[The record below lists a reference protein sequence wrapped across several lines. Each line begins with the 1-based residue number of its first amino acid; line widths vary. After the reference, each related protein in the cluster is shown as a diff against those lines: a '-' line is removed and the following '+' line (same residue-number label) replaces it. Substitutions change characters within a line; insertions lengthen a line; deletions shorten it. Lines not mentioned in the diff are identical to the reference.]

1 MISSV
6 SDYKFVQ
13 GDLDKIIID
22 GGIMPLRDNP
32 SVIRGEDI
40 TYPTEVRERIKS
52 ALNRSV
58 GSKIKFSRKI
68 QKPTGLFQ
76 RENWSSIVP
85 SDTSLRQSFGNMNGF
100 SFDGNYGPHTIL
112 KSMIPEITGP
122 EYIRVDGSSQ
132 TDVAEALLKTKS
144 LYAAFRSYFMTQDD
158 VPELTGYPVL
168 MAEPIRNM
176 LDFVNSLRCF
186 FLGLQSGISEFR
198 NMTRYA
204 DGDSAYWHKSDS
216 YEISENWDDMTV
228 TFGRPNK
235 RNCMQFIKSISLYAY
250 MSFTTEKYSVRDGA
264 DRGSCAGGKIVKIAD
279 MDKIPGVDTIDQGLP
294 QPYFKAVVPGSL
306 LKSMFIG
313 LLTYSPAGYQSDR
326 YSGGVYVAECMIPG
340 FVFVGSFSDDMFFAQ

>member
-58 GSKIKFSRKI
+58 GSKRSFSRKI
-68 QKPTGLFQ
+68 QKPSDLFY
-76 RENWSSIVP
+76 RGNWSSIVP
-85 SDTSLRQSFGNMNGF
+85 SDASLRQSFGNMNGY
-100 SFDGNYGPHTIL
+100 SFDGLYAARTIL

-122 EYIRVDGSSQ
+122 EYIKADGPSYT
-132 TDVAEALLKTKS
+132 TDALLKTKS
-144 LYAAFRSYFMTQDD
+144 LYAAFSSYFMTLDD
-158 VPELTGYPVL
+158 VPELTGDPVL
-168 MAEPIRNM
+168 VAEPIRNM

-186 FLGLQSGISEFR
+186 FFGRQSDISEFR
-198 NMTRYA
+198 NMTRFA
-204 DGDSAYWHKSDS
+204 NGDRAYWSKAGS
-216 YEISENWDDMTV
+216 YVSSENWDDMTV

-235 RNCMQFIKSISLYAY
+235 QNCMQFIKSISLYAY
-250 MSFTTEKYSVRDGA
+250 MSFTTTKYLTRGGVDQ
-264 DRGSCAGGKIVKIAD
+264 GSCAGGKIVKIAD

-294 QPYFKAVVPGSL
+294 QPYFKAVVPGSS
-306 LKSMFIG
+306 LKSMFIE
-313 LLTYSPAGYQSDR
+313 LLAGSPAGYQSDR
-326 YSGGVYVAECMIPG
+326 YSGGEYTATCMIPG
-340 FVFVGSFSDDMFFAQ
+340 FVFVGSFSDDMFFDQ